1 MKMRSMEKQIDV
13 VVKSTV
19 ARLAQP
25 ESAEVTG
32 EFQVSGR
39 GFPALSSL
47 SLSFSYLAWSS
58 SAQSFSSGAFG
69 EVQEGPSAGGKGM
82 IWPVNALNQ

>member
-13 VVKSTV
+13 IVKSTV
-19 ARLAQP
+19 VRLAEP
-25 ESAEVTG
+25 ESAEVPD

-39 GFPALSSL
+39 GFPALSAL
-47 SLSFSYLAWSS
+47 SLSFGYLAWSS

-82 IWPVNALNQ
+82 IWPVSALNQ

>member
-19 ARLAQP
+19 ARLAEP
-25 ESAEVTG
+25 ESAEVPG

-39 GFPALSSL
+39 GFPRPLFAVALIHL
-47 SLSFSYLAWSS
+47 LGLEQQRPIVF
-58 SAQSFSSGAFG
+58 
-69 EVQEGPSAGGKGM
+69 VRRIRRGPGGT
-82 IWPVNALNQ
+82 LRRR